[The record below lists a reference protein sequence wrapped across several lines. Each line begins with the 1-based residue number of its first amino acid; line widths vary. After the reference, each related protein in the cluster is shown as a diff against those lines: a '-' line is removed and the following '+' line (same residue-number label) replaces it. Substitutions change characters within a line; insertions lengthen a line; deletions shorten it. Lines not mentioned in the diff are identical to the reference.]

1 VIAGPIDWSV
11 SQPAVYLSPT
21 RIALRGVEYGSR
33 IVWSYW
39 KRRVVIGAAAVVALA
54 GIGVGVYFLVDALK
68 EEPKQTSQAPAPR
81 IVIHAK
87 RPQPQAA
94 QELGFPEFATKN
106 TTRVSGADPVAD
118 AAAVALAVFPST
130 GGVAGPDAVS
140 LVDEKNWQAGIA
152 AASLAGPPISA
163 PILVSSHDEVPS
175 LTTDA
180 LKALG
185 PSGSAATQGAQLFRI
200 GNTETPA
207 GLDVEPVNG
216 KTTAAIAAEVDA
228 LRQRLTKSKPKDV
241 LLVSSAQP
249 RYAMPA
255 ASWAARSGEPVL
267 FVGKDSVPKPTL
279 DALKRDEGADTY
291 ALGPPSVISDKAL
304 QQVEDVAKAPVRIGD
319 SDPVQNA
326 IDFSRYSAGSFGW
339 SITDPGHGLVI
350 ASDKQPLDAAAAA
363 PLSASGDWGPLL
375 VTDDPH
381 QVPEPL
387 RGYLLDIKP
396 GFISDPTRA
405 VYNHVWII
413 GDESRISVGFQAQ
426 VDDLAEV
433 APVRSGTGTN
443 VKPPPSG
450 PEKSKGNAKKGN
462 AKK

>member
-1 VIAGPIDWSV
+1 VA
-11 SQPAVYLSPT
+11 
-21 RIALRGVEYGSR
+21 
-33 IVWSYW
+33 
-39 KRRVVIGAAAVVALA
+39 IGAGALVGLA

-68 EEPKQTSQAPAPR
+68 EESANGPPPPAPR
-81 IVIHAK
+81 IVIHTK
-87 RPQPQAA
+87 HPQPKAA
-94 QELGFPEFATKN
+94 HELGFPEFATKN

-118 AAAVALAVFPST
+118 AAGIALAVFPST
-130 GGVAGPDAVS
+130 GGVQGPDGVS
-140 LVDEKNWQAGIA
+140 LVDEKDWQSGIA
-152 AASLAGPPISA
+152 AASLAGPPIAA
-163 PILVSSHDEVPS
+163 PILVTGRHEVPS
-175 LTTDA
+175 LTADA

-185 PSGSAATQGAQLFRI
+185 PSGSAATRGAQLFRI
-200 GNTETPA
+200 GNTEAPT
-207 GLDVEPVNG
+207 GLDTERVSG
-216 KTTAAIAAEVDA
+216 KSPAAIAAEVDA
-228 LRQRLTKSKPKDV
+228 LRQKLTRDKPKNV

-267 FVGKDSVPKPTL
+267 FTNKDAVPKPTL
-279 DALKRDEGADTY
+279 DALKRDKGADVY
-291 ALGPPSVISDKAL
+291 ALGPPSAISDKAL
-304 QQVEDVAKAPVRIGD
+304 TQVEEAAKEPVRIGD

-326 IDFSRYSAGSFGW
+326 IDFARYDAGSFGW
-339 SITDPGHGLVI
+339 NITDPGHGLVI
-350 ASDKQPLDAAAAA
+350 ASDAEPLDAAAAA

-381 QVPEPL
+381 QVPEAL

-396 GFISDPTRA
+396 GYISDPTRA

-413 GDESRISVGFQAQ
+413 GDQSTISVGFQAQ

-450 PEKSKGNAKKGN
+450 PSKKKGI
-462 AKK
+462 AKR

>member
-1 VIAGPIDWSV
+1 VA
-11 SQPAVYLSPT
+11 
-21 RIALRGVEYGSR
+21 
-33 IVWSYW
+33 
-39 KRRVVIGAAAVVALA
+39 IGAGVLVGLA

-68 EEPKQTSQAPAPR
+68 EEPKQAPPAPAPR
-81 IVIHAK
+81 IVIHEK

-106 TTRVSGADPVAD
+106 TTRVAGADPVAD

-140 LVDEKNWQAGIA
+140 LVDTKDWQAGIA

-163 PILVSSHDEVPS
+163 PILISSRDGVPS

-180 LKALG
+180 LEALG
-185 PSGSAATQGAQLFRI
+185 PRGSAATHGAQLFEI
-200 GNTETPA
+200 GKTETPA
-207 GLDVEPVNG
+207 GLDTERVTG
-216 KTTAAIAAEVDA
+216 KSPAEVAAEVDA
-228 LRQRLTKSKPKDV
+228 LRQKLTGTKPKDV
-241 LLVSSAQP
+241 LLISTAQP

-267 FVGKDSVPKPTL
+267 FVGKDSVPKPTM
-279 DALKRDEGADTY
+279 DALRRDEGADVF
-291 ALGPPSVISDKAL
+291 ALGPSSAISDKAL
-304 QQVEDVAKAPVRIGD
+304 KQVADLAKAPVRIGD

-326 IDFSRYSAGSFGW
+326 IDFARYSAGTFGW
-339 SITDPGHGLVI
+339 NITDPGHGLVI
-350 ASDKQPLDAAAAA
+350 ASDTEPLDAAAAA
-363 PLSASGDWGPLL
+363 PLSASGNWGPLL
-375 VTDDPH
+375 VTDDSQ
-381 QVPEPL
+381 QVPDAL

-396 GFISDPTRA
+396 GYVTDPTRA
-405 VYNHVWII
+405 VYNHAWIV
-413 GDESRISVGFQAQ
+413 GDQSRISVGFQAQ

-450 PEKSKGNAKKGN
+450 PSKKKGSRT
-462 AKK
+462 K

>member
-11 SQPAVYLSPT
+11 SQWPVYLFAT
-21 RIALRGVEYGSR
+21 TIAPRGVDYGSR
-33 IVWSYW
+33 TVWTYW
-39 KRRVVIGAAAVVALA
+39 KRRVAIGAAGLVALA

-87 RPQPQAA
+87 RPQPHAA

-118 AAAVALAVFPST
+118 AAAIALAVFPST

-140 LVDEKNWQAGIA
+140 LVDAQDWQAGIA
-152 AASLAGPPISA
+152 AASLAGPPIGA

-185 PSGSAATQGAQLFRI
+185 PSGSAATLGAQLFRI
-200 GNTETPA
+200 GNTRTPA
-207 GLDVEPVNG
+207 GLDVERVNG
-216 KTTAAIAAEVDA
+216 KTAAAIAAEVDV

-267 FVGKDSVPKPTL
+267 FTGKDSVPKPTL
-279 DALKRDEGADTY
+279 DALKRDEGADVF
-291 ALGPPSVISDKAL
+291 ALGPSSAMSDKVL
-304 QQVEDVAKAPVRIGD
+304 KQVEDVAKTPVRIGD

-326 IDFSRYSAGSFGW
+326 IDFARYSAGTFGW
-339 SITDPGHGLVI
+339 NITDPGHGLVI
-350 ASDKQPLDAAAAA
+350 AADNEPLDAAAAA

-375 VTDDPH
+375 VTDDPR
-381 QVPEPL
+381 QVPESL

-426 VDDLAEV
+426 VDELAEV

-450 PEKSKGNAKKGN
+450 PKKSKGNAKK
-462 AKK
+462 

>member
-1 VIAGPIDWSV
+1 MWA
-11 SQPAVYLSPT
+11 
-21 RIALRGVEYGSR
+21 
-33 IVWSYW
+33 YW
-39 KRRVVIGAAAVVALA
+39 KWRVAIGAGVVVALV
-54 GIGVGVYFLVDALK
+54 GIGVAAYFLVDALK
-68 EEPKQTSQAPAPR
+68 EEPAQEAPAPAPAPAPR
-81 IVIHAK
+81 IVIHEK

-140 LVDEKNWQAGIA
+140 LVDENDWKSGIA
-152 AASLAGPPISA
+152 AASLAGPPVSA
-163 PILVSSHDEVPS
+163 PILISSRDGVPT

-185 PSGSAATQGAQLFRI
+185 PSGSAATQSAQLFEI
-200 GNTETPA
+200 GNTETPS
-207 GLDVEPVNG
+207 GLDREQVSG
-216 KTTAAIAAEVDA
+216 KTPAEIAAEVDA
-228 LRQRLTKSKPKDV
+228 LRQKLTGTKPKDV
-241 LLVSSAQP
+241 LLVSTAQP

-279 DALKRDEGADTY
+279 DALKRDEDADVF
-291 ALGPPSVISDKAL
+291 ALGPSSVISDKAL
-304 QQVEDVAKAPVRIGD
+304 EEVEKVAKAPVRIGD

-326 IDFSRYSAGSFGW
+326 IDFARFSAGTFGW
-339 SITDPGHGLVI
+339 NITDPGHGLVI
-350 ASDKQPLDAAAAA
+350 ASDTEPLDAAAAA
-363 PLSASGDWGPLL
+363 PLSASGNWGPLL
-375 VTDDPH
+375 VTDDPD
-381 QVPEPL
+381 QVPDAL

-396 GFISDPTRA
+396 GYVTDPTRA
-405 VYNHVWII
+405 VYNHAWII
-413 GDESRISVGFQAQ
+413 GDQSRVSVGFQAQ

-450 PEKSKGNAKKGN
+450 PSKKKQQNKGNGKK
-462 AKK
+462 

>member
-1 VIAGPIDWSV
+1 V
-11 SQPAVYLSPT
+11 LSD
-21 RIALRGVEYGSR
+21 
-33 IVWSYW
+33 W
-39 KRRVVIGAAAVVALA
+39 KRRVALGAGALVVLA
-54 GIGVGVYFLVDALK
+54 GIAVGVYFLVDALK
-68 EEPKQTSQAPAPR
+68 EEPKQAPPPPAPR
-81 IVIHAK
+81 IVIHEK

-106 TTRVSGADPVAD
+106 TTRVSGSDPVAD
-118 AAAVALAVFPST
+118 AAAIALAVFPST

-140 LVDEKNWQAGIA
+140 LVDEKDWQSGIA
-152 AASLAGPPISA
+152 AASLAGPPVGA
-163 PILVSSHDEVPS
+163 PILISARDGVPS

-180 LKALG
+180 IKALG
-185 PSGSAATQGAQLFRI
+185 PNGSAATRGSQLFAI
-200 GNTETPA
+200 GETDTPT
-207 GLDVEPVNG
+207 GLDTERVKG
-216 KTTAAIAAEVDA
+216 KSPAAVAAEIDA
-228 LRQRLTKSKPKDV
+228 LRQKLTQTKPKDV

-267 FVGKDSVPKPTL
+267 FVGKDSVPKPTI
-279 DALKRDEGADTY
+279 DALKRDEDADIF
-291 ALGPPSVISDKAL
+291 ALGPASAISDKIL
-304 QQVEDVAKAPVRIGD
+304 KQVADAAKEPVRIGN

-326 IDFSRYSAGSFGW
+326 IDFARFSAGSFGW
-339 SITDPGHGLVI
+339 DITDPGHGLVI
-350 ASDKQPLDAAAAA
+350 ASDAEPLDAAAAA

-375 VTDDPH
+375 VTDESQ
-381 QVPEPL
+381 QVPDAL

-396 GFISDPTRA
+396 GYVTDPTRA

-413 GDESRISVGFQAQ
+413 GDQSRISVGFQSQ

-450 PEKSKGNAKKGN
+450 SGNKKGSAKK
-462 AKK
+462 

>member
-1 VIAGPIDWSV
+1 
-11 SQPAVYLSPT
+11 
-21 RIALRGVEYGSR
+21 
-33 IVWSYW
+33 VWIYW
-39 KRRVVIGAAAVVALA
+39 RRRVAIGAGALVALA

-68 EEPKQTSQAPAPR
+68 EEPKQTSEAPAPR

-106 TTRVSGADPVAD
+106 TTRVSGADPVAN

-140 LVDEKNWQAGIA
+140 LVDEKDWQAGIA

-163 PILVSSHDEVPS
+163 PILVSSRDEVPS
-175 LTTDA
+175 LTADA

-207 GLDVEPVNG
+207 GLDTERVKG
-216 KTTAAIAAEVDA
+216 KSPAEIAAEVDA
-228 LRQRLTKSKPKDV
+228 LRQRLTKTKPKDV

-267 FVGKDSVPKPTL
+267 FTGNDSVPKPTL
-279 DALKRDEGADTY
+279 DALKRNEDADVF
-291 ALGPPSVISDKAL
+291 ALGPPSAISDKAL
-304 QQVEDVAKAPVRIGD
+304 KEVEDVAKAPVRIGD

-326 IDFSRYSAGSFGW
+326 IDFARYSAGSFGW
-339 SITDPGHGLVI
+339 NITDPGHGLMI
-350 ASDKQPLDAAAAA
+350 ASDADPVDAAAAA

-375 VTDDPH
+375 VTDDAR
-381 QVPEPL
+381 QVPEAL

-396 GFISDPTRA
+396 GYLSDPTRA

-413 GDESRISVGFQAQ
+413 GDQARISVGFQAQ

-450 PEKSKGNAKKGN
+450 SKKSKGKAKK
-462 AKK
+462 